1 MSFGELLS
9 QGTQIIF
16 YDETIQIYVCRSIG
30 SHFVKDVWSAYWGLM
45 MIGDPKRKVVFER
58 SMFRCY
64 VSSLEGTPGKLRSKF

>member
-45 MIGDPKRKVVFER
+45 MIGDPQKE
-58 SMFRCY
+58 
-64 VSSLEGTPGKLRSKF
+64 SSLRTINVQVLC